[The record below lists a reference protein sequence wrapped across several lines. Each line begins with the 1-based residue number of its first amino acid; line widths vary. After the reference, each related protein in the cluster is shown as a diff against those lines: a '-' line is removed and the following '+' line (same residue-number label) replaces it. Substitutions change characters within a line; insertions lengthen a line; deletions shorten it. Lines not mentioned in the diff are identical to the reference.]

1 MLRHTISASTL
12 CLLLASASPAMGQP
26 APEAPISAAQMLARL
41 APLGNIQAKVF
52 PRETGERSLR
62 IYLSVPAGKAP
73 EQGWP
78 VLYMLDG
85 NATLLAVADAIA
97 HARGAPNGSPSIP
110 PGLQPGDADL
120 ATRAVLV
127 AIGYDIDARLD
138 VETRSWDYTPTPP
151 GAGAQGGVDL
161 MRPTR
166 RNGGADA
173 LLDTIEHQIMP
184 WVRTLAPVNEHR
196 RLLYGHSYGGLFT
209 LYALTQRPSLFQ
221 HYIAASPSLWWH
233 APYMEDRL
241 KAAFG
246 QAGCK
251 PGGLAL
257 DLMAGSEEKLR
268 QQPDRHAPRTDVRA
282 LAQALASHQCLR
294 VRYTAFEGLGHG
306 PMLPASALAAVRIA
320 GGLPPVGE
328 PGADAEK

>member
-1 MLRHTISASTL
+1 MA
-12 CLLLASASPAMGQP
+12 QP
-26 APEAPISAAQMLARL
+26 APEPPISAAQMLARL
-41 APLGNIQAKVF
+41 APLGGVQERVF

-62 IYLSVPAGKAP
+62 VYLSAP
-73 EQGWP
+73 GGQAPKQGWP

-97 HARGAPNGSPSIP
+97 HARGEANGSSSIP
-110 PGLQPGDADL
+110 PGIQPGDADL
-120 ATRAVLV
+120 AARAVLV

-138 VETRSWDYTPTPP
+138 VETRSWDYTPLPP
-151 GAGAQGGVDL
+151 EAGAQGAADL
-161 MRPTR
+161 MRPNR

-173 LLDTIEHQIMP
+173 LLDMIEHQIMP
-184 WVRTLAPVNEHR
+184 WVRASAPVDEHR

-241 KAAFG
+241 TAAFG
-246 QAGCK
+246 QAGCV
-251 PGGLAL
+251 PGSLAL

-268 QQPDRHAPRTDVRA
+268 QQPDRHAPRTDVHA
-282 LAQALASHQCLR
+282 LAQALSSHNCLR

-320 GGLPPVGE
+320 SGLPPVGE
-328 PGADAEK
+328 PGADAGK